1 MCQSSVYMEKE
12 GEEQEILKDAILV
25 EPVDNGVKIQ
35 AIFEAPKLVKARI
48 KRIDLLKHKVILEE
62 IT

>member
-35 AIFEAPKLVKARI
+35 AMFEAPKLVKARI